1 MSTQAVRVPRQERA
15 KRTRAALVAA
25 AQREFSERGY
35 SAATARSIAERAGVA
50 TGSFYQYFTDKD
62 ALLRELG
69 VGHMR
74 RIAEQAVGV
83 LDVTT
88 PDAAGAGSV
97 ESEARERMRAVVR
110 AVTDYHREDPGLH
123 AVLTER
129 RHADPE
135 LDRLTSEAEAQLV
148 RSIAGLLERWEV
160 SGDVE
165 ATAFVLFGTVEGA
178 VHAHVLGQ
186 PMVSDERFFD
196 ALVEV
201 LVRSALPSGERSSP

>member
-1 MSTQAVRVPRQERA
+1 MSLQAVRVPRQERA
-15 KRTRAALVAA
+15 KRTRAALVDAA
-25 AQREFSERGY
+25 RREFSERGY
-35 SAATARSIAERAGVA
+35 AAATARSIAERAGVA

-62 ALLRELG
+62 ALLREIG
-69 VGHMR
+69 VGRMR
-74 RIAEQAVGV
+74 AIGEQAVGV
-83 LDVTT
+83 LDTAPADGEPV
-88 PDAAGAGSV
+88 DRQ
-97 ESEARERMRAVVR
+97 ARARMREVVA

-135 LDRLTSEAEAQLV
+135 LDRLTSEAESQLV
-148 RSIAGLLERWEV
+148 RAIAGLLERWQV
-160 SGDVE
+160 GGDVE

-196 ALVEV
+196 ALVNV
-201 LVRSALPSGERSSP
+201 LVRIALPIQSTP